1 MNDVK
6 NPYAGYRY
14 PAEIISH
21 AVWLYFRFT
30 LSYRDVEE
38 LLGSVDISSSPNEE
52 SDEVQEGHEVVSG
65 FLETR
70 GDTAIMLDLVEK
82 AFDEMAFLVKMPV
95 VDPWVEAVG
104 TRRDDGLHA
113 AFLHDRHER
122 IGIVA
127 LIGDHG
133 VGWEFPD
140 QPFGL
145 PDIGRLPPVRMKV
158 KGLPKASVTA

>member
-95 VDPWVEAVG
+95 VDPLVEAVG

>member
-1 MNDVK
+1 M
-6 NPYAGYRY
+6 
-14 PAEIISH
+14 
-21 AVWLYFRFT
+21 
-30 LSYRDVEE
+30 
-38 LLGSVDISSSPNEE
+38 
-52 SDEVQEGHEVVSG
+52 QEGHEVVSG

-145 PDIGRLPPVRMKV
+145 PDIGRLPPGEDEGQGIAQGIGHGMNLGAKAPPRTAQ
-158 KGLPKASVTA
+158 GLRLGGALLRPCRAGVGTNHRAID